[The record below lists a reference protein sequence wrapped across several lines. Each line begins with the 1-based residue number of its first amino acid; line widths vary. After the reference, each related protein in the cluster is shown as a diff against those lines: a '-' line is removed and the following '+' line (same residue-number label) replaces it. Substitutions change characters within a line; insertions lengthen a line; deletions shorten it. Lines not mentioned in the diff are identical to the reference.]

1 MGGEKFGK
9 GFIFTLDAFI
19 ALTVILFGIFTLLLL
34 LNASKTF
41 YPSFEQTFY
50 LAKDSLQAMD
60 SFDIRDAPGTAAFII
75 ASNSDVRELDNT
87 PLEEIAVLAS
97 RGSDTDLELAGDIG
111 DEFLNDVI
119 PPQYCYQFSFFD
131 LTLNKWVYAPSARTN
146 PLGVSYRKAC
156 DSSRLKASVSKTVDG
171 FKIYDDAGGSPF
183 EYGSCN
189 GGKYPCGRERSLYTT
204 GEKYG
209 PTLVRLEVWI

>member
-1 MGGEKFGK
+1 MRVEKLGK

-19 ALTVILFGIFTLLLL
+19 SLTVILFGIFTLLLL

-50 LAKDSLQAMD
+50 LAKDGLQAMD
-60 SFDIRDAPGTAAFII
+60 SFKIRDAPSSLAFSI
-75 ASNSDVRELDNT
+75 ASASDLKELDST
-87 PLEEIAVLAS
+87 PLQEIATLSS
-97 RGSDTDLELAGDIG
+97 RGSDTDLELAGSIG

-131 LTLNKWVYAPSARTN
+131 LTLNKWVYANSTRVDSPSTSKRCA
-146 PLGVSYRKAC
+146 
-156 DSSRLKASVSKTVDG
+156 SSRLKASVSKTVDG